1 MHKIYVIFKI
11 FHKKGCNFV
20 TFWYNNNVKGYKI
33 VIFIERRMVVGDV
46 IPLII
51 DCIKSA
57 ASTIKNSSDR
67 AKKGIFALVAVVAI
81 LASLS
86 FTGTRIAYKVDY
98 SGSNIATVSSK
109 KQFND
114 AIELVAQMVEGDD
127 VASTVEEPRF
137 SATVVLDDDINNT
150 QEVANAII
158 DNTDEIVAATVIKV
172 DDSVVARGEKEMVD
186 TLISTRLNS
195 FNCNEGVCTSRFVRD
210 VKYEDGYFIKSEL
223 DTKASIEGVV
233 NSLGVV
239 TEMRKTTDIIVPYK
253 STIEKTN
260 EQIVGYSKVTVTGVS
275 GVNRVTQDV
284 VMVNGEVQSCVEI
297 SNEVV
302 VAPVNE
308 VVVKG
313 TARTLASAKQ
323 KQQAHNAGFT
333 FPLPSDSWQVSAY
346 YGDGRG
352 HKAVD
357 LRAKSGTSIF
367 AVADGTVIQSGWNGN
382 YGYCVTIE
390 HDDGTRTLYA
400 HARQLCC
407 NVGERV
413 SQGEVIAL
421 VGTTGQSTGNHLHFE
436 VIINGRNVDPAPYIN
451 LD

>member
-1 MHKIYVIFKI
+1 
-11 FHKKGCNFV
+11 
-20 TFWYNNNVKGYKI
+20 
-33 VIFIERRMVVGDV
+33 MVVGDV
-46 IPLII
+46 ITLII
-51 DCIKSA
+51 DSIKSA
-57 ASTIKNSSDR
+57 ASTIKNSSRR
-67 AKKGIFALVAVVAI
+67 AKQGMFACIAVIAI

-98 SGSNIATVSSK
+98 SGSSIATVGSK

-114 AIELVAQMVEGDD
+114 ALELVAQMVEGQN
-127 VASTVEEPRF
+127 VADAVKEPRF
-137 SATVVLDDDINNT
+137 CATVVLGDNIDNT

-172 DDSVVARGEKEMVD
+172 DDSVVARGEKEIVD

-195 FNCNEGVCTSRFVRD
+195 FNSDEGVCTSRFVKD
-210 VKYEDGYFIKSEL
+210 VKCEDGYFIKSEL
-223 DTKASIEGVV
+223 DGKASIEGVV

-239 TEMRKTTDIIVPYK
+239 TEMRKTTDVIVPYK
-253 STIEKTN
+253 STTQKTN

-275 GVNRVTQDV
+275 GVNRVTQDI
-284 VMVNGEVQSCVEI
+284 VMVNGEVQSCVEV

-313 TARTLASAKQ
+313 TAKTLASAKQ
-323 KQQAHNAGFT
+323 KQQAHAAGFI
-333 FPLPSDSWQVSAY
+333 FPLPSGTWRVSSY
-346 YGDGRG
+346 YGDGRN
-352 HKAVD
+352 HKGVD
-357 LRAKSGTSIF
+357 ICAKSGTSIF
-367 AVADGTVIQSGWNGN
+367 AVADGKVIKSGWNGN
-382 YGYCVTIE
+382 YGYCVIIE
-390 HDDGTRTLYA
+390 HSNGMRTLYA
-400 HARQLCC
+400 HAKKLLC
-407 NVGERV
+407 NVGDIV

-436 VIINGRNVDPAPYIN
+436 VIINGRNYDPSPYIN